1 MQLNYHR
8 HLRIPSPDDTIC
20 PLSAQPDFT
29 RDDTLIAA
37 LRMGDEAAFAYLV
50 DHYHA
55 TLVRVAM
62 LYCRDQH
69 AAEEVAQ
76 ETWLALLKGIN
87 QFEARSSLK
96 TWLFSI
102 LANKAKTRGQRD
114 SRAVTF
120 TELSATQGDHATEP
134 DDDSVVDAAR
144 FSPDGWWTESGHP
157 HDWQVTPEA
166 AYQSTEIR
174 NCIQRSIATLPAN
187 QQQVMILRDL
197 EGLEAESVCN
207 IMGISETNQ
216 RVLLHRAR
224 AKVRNALESYFG
236 KP

>member
-1 MQLNYHR
+1 M
-8 HLRIPSPDDTIC
+8 
-20 PLSAQPDFT
+20 
-29 RDDTLIAA
+29 
-37 LRMGDEAAFAYLV
+37 
-50 DHYHA
+50 
-55 TLVRVAM
+55 VRVAM
-62 LYCRDQH
+62 IYCRNQG

-76 ETWLALLKGIN
+76 ETWLALLKGIH

-114 SRAVTF
+114 SRAITF
-120 TELSATQGDHATEP
+120 TELAAMQGDAGENAN
-134 DDDSVVDAAR
+134 DEGVVDVAR
-144 FSPDGWWTESGHP
+144 FKPDGWWRDDRHP
-157 HDWQVTPEA
+157 VDWQTTPEA

-174 NCIQRSIATLPAN
+174 ACIQQSLAALPAN
-187 QQQVMILRDL
+187 QQQVMILRDI
-197 EGLEAESVCN
+197 EGFEAESVCN

-236 KP
+236 KH